1 MFLPVK
7 SMKTPNYIVVYI
19 FYYKENVQLFGFKK
33 STFCCRT
40 QYARQNMYWCRN
52 KLPITCTDMSN
63 QASNIQKTMRGNR
76 AHVGLVL
83 FHTMLQQQGHQNY
96 SKGNNKN
103 KKRYVRLSSLMRRII
118 HIVIFFVNLPNNW
131 SKFCLVPFSLI
142 VFYVKC
148 CRATQHFFS
157 TNIIWATYI
166 HDILILNTHKIIV
179 FITRPLQQLYLLILH
194 LRCIS

>member
-131 SKFCLVPFSLI
+131 SVLPGPFLSNSFLCKMLSSNTTLF
-142 VFYVKC
+142 FYKHNMSYVYPW
-148 CRATQHFFS
+148 HS
-157 TNIIWATYI
+157 DSE
-166 HDILILNTHKIIV
+166 H
-179 FITRPLQQLYLLILH
+179 
-194 LRCIS
+194 S